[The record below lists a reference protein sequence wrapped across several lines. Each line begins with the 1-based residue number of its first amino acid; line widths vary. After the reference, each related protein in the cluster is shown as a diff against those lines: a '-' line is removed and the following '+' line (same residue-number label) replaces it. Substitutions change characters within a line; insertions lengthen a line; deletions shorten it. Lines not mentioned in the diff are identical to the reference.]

1 MTHDIVRGLRLS
13 GLVPFQLLASS
24 NRQLV
29 LPGGSHAPFSARL
42 ANRVGTAL
50 VLLLGVAGAA
60 SLSGQDPRE
69 AAVQRA
75 FNEFDAARRVQ
86 LLVSALNPTLGP
98 LRGAWPV
105 AVQLLAQTLIED
117 GKDSLAA
124 VWLRWAVRQSPDL
137 QPDTLQFLPRVV
149 TAVRSART
157 FASQTGSPGD
167 SAAATTWQW
176 PAQETGASQGT
187 LRATAPGLVPVKV
200 EVKGVGPIALGGSIP
215 LNPGSYEI
223 NASASGYDSL
233 RATREVLPGI
243 TTVLEFR
250 LRSTLAQVTPEQP
263 TPPAPPSPEV
273 QKKKKGFPVLLVGVG
288 AAAVGGAVLLLG
300 GHKGAT
306 QGGITI
312 TFPNP

>member
-1 MTHDIVRGLRLS
+1 MTHDIARGGGLRLS
-13 GLVPFQLLASS
+13 G
-24 NRQLV
+24 
-29 LPGGSHAPFSARL
+29 
-42 ANRVGTAL
+42 L

-124 VWLRWAVRQSPDL
+124 VWLRWAVRQAPDL

-149 TAVRSART
+149 TA
-157 FASQTGSPGD
+157 ASQTGSPGD

-243 TTVLEFR
+243 TTVLEFH

>member
-1 MTHDIVRGLRLS
+1 MTHDIARGGGLRLS
-13 GLVPFQLLASS
+13 G
-24 NRQLV
+24 
-29 LPGGSHAPFSARL
+29 
-42 ANRVGTAL
+42 L

-86 LLVSALNPTLGP
+86 LLVGTLNPTLGP
-98 LRGAWPV
+98 PRGAWAV

-117 GKDSLAA
+117 RKDSLAA
-124 VWLRWAVRQSPDL
+124 VWLRWAVRQAPDL

-149 TAVRSART
+149 AAVRSARA
-157 FASQTGSPGD
+157 FVSQTGSPGD
-167 SAAATTWQW
+167 SALATTWQW
-176 PAQETGASQGT
+176 PGQETGASQGT

-200 EVKGVGPIALGGSIP
+200 EVMGVGPIALGGSSP

-243 TTVLEFR
+243 TTVLEVH
-250 LRSTLAQVTPEQP
+250 LRSTIAQVTPEQP
-263 TPPAPPSPEV
+263 TPPTPQPVEV
-273 QKKKKGFPVLLVGVG
+273 PKKKKGFPVLWVAAGA
-288 AAAVGGAVLLLG
+288 AAAVGAAVLLG
-300 GHKGAT
+300 GGGGGGGGGGSKT
-306 QGGITI
+306 GGITI

>member
-1 MTHDIVRGLRLS
+1 MTNDMARGLRFS
-13 GLVPFQLLASS
+13 GLAPFQLLASS

-29 LPGGSHAPFSARL
+29 LPGGSHAPLSARL

-50 VLLLGVAGAA
+50 ALLLIVAGAT
-60 SLSGQDPRE
+60 SLRGQDPRE
-69 AAVQRA
+69 ATVQRA

-86 LLVSALNPTLGP
+86 LLVRVLNPTLGP
-98 LRGAWPV
+98 PRGAWAV

-117 GKDSLAA
+117 RKDSLAA
-124 VWLRWAVRQSPDL
+124 VWLRWAVRQAPDL

-149 TAVRSART
+149 AAVRSARA
-157 FASQTGSPGD
+157 FVSQTGSPGD
-167 SAAATTWQW
+167 SALATTWQW

-200 EVKGVGPIALGGSIP
+200 EVMGVGPIALGGSSP

-243 TTVLEFR
+243 TTSLEVR
-250 LRSTLAQVTPEQP
+250 LRSTIAQVTPVQQP
-263 TPPAPPSPEV
+263 AEPQQPVAPPPH
-273 QKKKKGFPVLLVGVG
+273 KGGIPWWVKVG
-288 AAAVGGAVLLLG
+288 AAGGVLWAILWNVYIKS
-300 GHKGAT
+300 H
-306 QGGITI
+306 
-312 TFPNP
+312 